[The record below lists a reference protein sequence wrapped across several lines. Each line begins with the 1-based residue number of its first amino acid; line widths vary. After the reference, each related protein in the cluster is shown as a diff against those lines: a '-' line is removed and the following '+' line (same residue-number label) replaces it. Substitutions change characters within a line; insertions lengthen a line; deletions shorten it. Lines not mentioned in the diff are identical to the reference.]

1 MFTDQMGRSVELP
14 VWPPRRIVSLVPSQ
28 TELLHDLGLGERVV
42 GITKFCVHPPG
53 WFLEKK
59 KIGGTKT
66 VLLERVASLRPD
78 LIIGNREENE
88 REQIEAL
95 AARWPVWMS
104 DIFNLEDALDMIEK
118 VGELVGKPAESTR
131 FSQKTGE
138 NFTQLAASRQ
148 SFSSKGSLISAAY
161 FIWRKPYMVA
171 ASGTFIN
178 DLMKKTGLQNVFS
191 DRSRYP
197 EITLDE
203 LAAAR
208 PQVILLS
215 SEPFPFSEKHFGE
228 FAEACPNS
236 IIRVVDGEMFSW
248 YGTRLLKA
256 AGYLS
261 TLRADFENMIL

>member
-1 MFTDQMGRSVELP
+1 MNRPVKLP
-14 VWPPRRIVSLVPSQ
+14 VWPPQRIISLVPSQ

-42 GITKFCVHPPG
+42 GITKFCVHPPD
-53 WFLEKK
+53 WLAEKT

-66 VLLERVASLRPD
+66 VSLEKVASLRPD

-88 REQIEAL
+88 RDQIEAL

-104 DIFNLEDALDMIEK
+104 DIFTLEDALVMIQK
-118 VGELVGKPAESTR
+118 MGELVGKQPESAL
-131 FSQKTGE
+131 FSQKIYE
-138 NFTQLAASRQ
+138 NFAQLNASNQ
-148 SFSSKGSLISAAY
+148 TFSTKTSAISAAY

-171 ASGTFIN
+171 ASGTFID
-178 DLMKKTGLQNVFS
+178 DLMKKMGLQNVFS

-197 EITLDE
+197 EIALEE

-215 SEPFPFSEKHFGE
+215 SEPFPFSEKHFRE
-228 FAEACPNS
+228 FAEACPVS
-236 IIRVVDGEMFSW
+236 QIRVVDGEFFSW

-256 AGYLS
+256 AGYLA
-261 TLRADFENMIL
+261 TLRADFEHLIL